1 LEKLRI
7 IIGGFIGLYPTGGVA
22 WDYIQYP
29 LGLQLLGHDVYY
41 IEDTMQYSKY
51 QLPTEKW
58 DDATQSIAYLKT
70 TMELFGLGDRWAYR
84 DIGSG
89 ACYGLSI
96 ARVEELCNSA
106 DVFMNVSAATF
117 LRDEYLRIPK
127 RMLIDSDPMFTQV
140 QDWDD
145 ADPEASYDNVRDRY
159 HWYNYHFTFGENIGK
174 PDCLIPT
181 LGLQWHTT
189 RQPICLDYWKGI
201 NMSDSK
207 HLLFTTVMN
216 WSARNPMV
224 YQRQPWGQKNVEF
237 LKFISLPACFRETQF
252 QVAMA
257 MPQKG
262 DQDDDIQAIKN
273 AGWKLLPANEM
284 VRTANAY
291 LHFIAASSAEFSVAK
306 EAYVKSRSGWFSCRS
321 ACYLAAGKPVV
332 TQNTGWSKY
341 IESGKGLFAFDDFS
355 SGIEAIKEVTG
366 NIACHSRAA
375 RVIAQEY
382 FDSNKVLKQLLETV
396 ASNHDQ

>member
-29 LGLQLLGHDVYY
+29 LGLHLLGHDVYY

-58 DDATQSIAYLKT
+58 DDATQSITYLKK
-70 TMELFGLGDRWAYR
+70 TMELFGLGNRWAYR

-89 ACYGLSI
+89 VCYGLPI
-96 ARVEELCNSA
+96 DKVEEICNTA
-106 DVFMNVSAATF
+106 DIFINVSAATF
-117 LRDEYLRIPK
+117 LREEYLRIPK
-127 RMLIDSDPMFTQV
+127 RVLIDSDPMFTQV

-145 ADPEASYDNVRDRY
+145 ADPRRSHDNTKDRY
-159 HWYNYHFTFGENIGK
+159 RWYNYHFTFGENIGQ

-181 LGLQWHTT
+181 LELQWHTT
-189 RQPICLDYWKGI
+189 RQPVCLDYWKEI
-201 NMSDSK
+201 NMSNSK
-207 HLLFTTVMN
+207 LKLFTTVMN
-216 WSARNPMV
+216 WSARTPMI
-224 YQRQPWGQKNVEF
+224 YQDQTWGQKNVEL
-237 LKFISLPACFRETQF
+237 LKFISIPAHFREAEF

-262 DQDDDIQAIKN
+262 DQDEDIQAIKN
-273 AGWKLLPANEM
+273 AGWKVSYANEI
-284 VRTANAY
+284 VDTATAY
-291 LHFIAASSAEFSVAK
+291 QHFIAASSAEFSVAK

-332 TQNTGWSKY
+332 TQNTGWSTY

-355 SGIEAIKEVTG
+355 SGIEAIKEVVG
-366 NIACHSRAA
+366 NFSSHSRAA
-375 RVIAQEY
+375 RLIAQEY
-382 FDSNKVLKQLLETV
+382 FDSNKVLKRLLETV
-396 ASNHDQ
+396 AVNQDQ